1 MAKENYELMGINFTC
16 VKSEKVQ
23 TVVVAKVDQDQNGIP
38 SVAQNLSSCEWY
50 SGIIQFLQKL
60 EVPPDLTPNQA

>member
-1 MAKENYELMGINFTC
+1 MGIKFTC
-16 VKSEKVQ
+16 VKSRKVQ
-23 TVVVAKVDQDQNGIP
+23 TMVVAKVDQDQIDIP
-38 SVAQNLSSCEWY
+38 PVDENLSSCEWY